1 MLRIMKNDF
10 INDEQ
15 ILAFVKVYK
24 QPRASLLIAEGVDL
38 HQEFANMLGIERQS
52 AKELCHQINYSFDMM
67 VM

>member
-1 MLRIMKNDF
+1 MQSNF

-15 ILAFVKVYK
+15 ILAFVKIYK

-38 HQEFANMLGIERQS
+38 HQEFANMLGMDRQS
-52 AKELCHQINYSFDMM
+52 AKELCHRINYSFDMR

>member
-1 MLRIMKNDF
+1 MQNSF

-15 ILAFVKVYK
+15 ILAFVKIHK

-38 HQEFANMLGIERQS
+38 HQKFANVLMIDRPS
-52 AKELCHQINYSFDMM
+52 AKELCHRINYSFDMR